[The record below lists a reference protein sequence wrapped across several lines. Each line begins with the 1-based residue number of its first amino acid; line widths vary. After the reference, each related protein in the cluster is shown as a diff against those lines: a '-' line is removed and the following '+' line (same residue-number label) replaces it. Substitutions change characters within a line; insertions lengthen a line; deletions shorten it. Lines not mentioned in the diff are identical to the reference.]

1 MMCDPRTEVPPMHR
15 TMRAATLVFLAGAL
29 LAATVLGGPRARAE
43 SSFRAPESIR
53 MGLGILNG
61 VVIDSGR
68 LIAAASYDQLPKQAE
83 RFEAGM
89 AALQQGLGEGASPF
103 RKQIEPL
110 IARARV
116 ASSAMSEAAR
126 ARRTSMLP
134 VAHQQLADAVKALI
148 ALFPPDLR
156 PAAPAH

>member
-1 MMCDPRTEVPPMHR
+1 MGRP
-15 TMRAATLVFLAGAL
+15 MRAATVSALAGL
-29 LAATVLGGPRARAE
+29 LLGLAALGLEARAQ
-43 SSFRAPESIR
+43 SSLRAPESVKI
-53 MGLGILNG
+53 GLGILEE

-68 LIAAASYDQLPKQAE
+68 LIAAEDYDALPRQAD

-89 AALQQGLGEGASPF
+89 AALEQGLGEGASPL

-134 VAHQQLADAVKALI
+134 IAHQQLADAVDALI
-148 ALFPPDLR
+148 PLFPPDLR
-156 PAAPAH
+156 PAQAPRNTR

>member
-1 MMCDPRTEVPPMHR
+1 
-15 TMRAATLVFLAGAL
+15 MRLILAGLL
-29 LAATVLGGPRARAE
+29 LAAVVLGPAARAQ
-43 SSFRAPESIR
+43 STFRAPESVKI
-53 MGLGILNG
+53 GLGILHQ
-61 VVIDSGR
+61 VVVDSGR
-68 LIAAASYDQLPKQAE
+68 LITAGSYDQLPQQSD

-116 ASSAMSEAAR
+116 ASSAMSEAAK

-134 VAHQQLADAVKALI
+134 VAHKQLADAVSALI
-148 ALFPPDLR
+148 ALFPPDMR
-156 PAAPAH
+156 PAAP